1 MYLCYRL
8 AAEHNC
14 CRSRGVC
21 KHEDVNWQIVL
32 YFDLF
37 TLRELLRNVTLTLPE
52 GLVLIV
58 GLGSNH
64 VCLYY
69 EVIEAIMLADVYS
82 FGLVLNIPLKLL
94 TDNMNCTKWLYYPRA
109 FQIMLMLS
117 LKLVMIILVLICCN
131 EPT

>member
-8 AAEHNC
+8 AAEYNWR
-14 CRSRGVC
+14 RSRGVC
-21 KHEDVNWQIVL
+21 KHEDVVNWQMVL

-37 TLRELLRNVTLTLPE
+37 TLREFLRNVTLTLPE

-58 GLGSNH
+58 GLRSNH

-69 EVIEAIMLADVYS
+69 EVIYAIMLADVYS
-82 FGLVLNIPLKLL
+82 FGLVLNIPLKLFRQYEL
-94 TDNMNCTKWLYYPRA
+94 YKMVVLPTRISDNAHSW
-109 FQIMLMLS
+109 